1 MYFIGTGH
9 CRVKVRDHNNKVQH
23 CRRLNEGDHFGEISL
38 MYKCKRS
45 ATVISSN
52 YNTFA
57 ILKKPRFREV
67 ISEFP
72 EYEKLLRDSA
82 IKTYRDSKIDFIL
95 KMLRRI
101 EYLQDH
107 SDEVLFDIMF
117 SLVPKPLERD
127 TMVLAEEQPA
137 DAVYF
142 IETGEIEVY
151 TKFEQ
156 NEFILEQLYK
166 GSAIN
171 HRAFFMQDYSYVNF
185 RCLTDAKLL
194 TLTHEKMKQLIE
206 KYEDQPFGQRLL
218 IYQNKILKQERK
230 FPCDYVMHLPKNE
243 IYSITDAQAYRENC
257 LKNVVMRIIIEIRER
272 RKKPKLT
279 DFIAVYRE
287 KKEEAR

>member
-1 MYFIGTGH
+1 MNLPDEEVIKQDDYDEDELSMYFIGTGH

-82 IKTYRDSKIDFIL
+82 IKTYRDSKIAFIL
-95 KMLRRI
+95 QMLRRI
-101 EYLQDH
+101 EYLKDH

-117 SLVPKPLERD
+117 SLVPKTFEKE

-142 IETGEIEVY
+142 IETGEVEVY
-151 TKFEQ
+151 TKFE
-156 NEFILEQLYK
+156 
-166 GSAIN
+166 
-171 HRAFFMQDYSYVNF
+171 
-185 RCLTDAKLL
+185 
-194 TLTHEKMKQLIE
+194 
-206 KYEDQPFGQRLL
+206 
-218 IYQNKILKQERK
+218 
-230 FPCDYVMHLPKNE
+230 
-243 IYSITDAQAYRENC
+243 
-257 LKNVVMRIIIEIRER
+257 
-272 RKKPKLT
+272 
-279 DFIAVYRE
+279 
-287 KKEEAR
+287 